1 MLMMKKFICLVLI
14 CLMLFSLTAC
24 STETYEDTNG
34 PDDYTLQTI
43 TDENIIKMDIGGSGF
58 GHKETEFMGI
68 TSEEYYSKNFN
79 GVYRLFLTNYI
90 LPSDAIIRI
99 SYINVHSGNFKMVA
113 VLNDEIYYEF
123 PIGTFSEDFY
133 FKDMKGTFAIY
144 CAGESADFE
153 MHYEML

>member
-1 MLMMKKFICLVLI
+1 MMKKLLCLVLI
-14 CLMLFSLTAC
+14 CLLLFSMTAC
-24 STETYEDTNG
+24 GTEEYADTNG

-58 GHKETEFMGI
+58 SHKESNLFGI

-79 GVYRLFLTNYI
+79 GVYRLYLTNYV

-133 FKDMKGTFAIY
+133 FEDMKGTFAIY

-153 MHYEML
+153 MHYEIL